1 MTTRLSVLFVM
12 LLMASPA
19 AATTIDFGDAEFSD
33 AAGEQSWNTTV
44 DGVGVTISAQPADD
58 GAVIEHSGDGLG
70 VDLNDGWAAGEQI
83 EGEEVLTIE
92 FDQVVDVEEL
102 TVTNLYDWGIIQIEV
117 GTYTV
122 DGEVTE
128 FTAESS
134 NGTLTVPVDAQPTT
148 TISFRASGDWSGWL
162 DNGFTLE
169 SISFSAVDSVSAV
182 PELDPNAAP
191 AAVAFVV
198 GSALLLSER
207 RRGRA

>member
-1 MTTRLSVLFVM
+1 MK
-12 LLMASPA
+12 
-19 AATTIDFGDAEFSD
+19 
-33 AAGEQSWNTTV
+33 
-44 DGVGVTISAQPADD
+44 
-58 GAVIEHSGDGLG
+58 
-70 VDLNDGWAAGEQI
+70 
-83 EGEEVLTIE
+83 LTIE

-169 SISFSAVDSVSAV
+169 SISFSSVDSVSAV

-191 AAVAFVV
+191 AAV
-198 GSALLLSER
+198 
-207 RRGRA
+207 